1 MPDKRIPPDRE
12 SVEAFVGHLHRHGH
26 PDLKIDSWPQDDH
39 PGQSVVEALAG
50 NLAIEHTS
58 VDTLPYQH

>member
-1 MPDKRIPPDRE
+1 
-12 SVEAFVGHLHRHGH
+12 
-26 PDLKIDSWPQDDH
+26 LKIDSWPQDDH